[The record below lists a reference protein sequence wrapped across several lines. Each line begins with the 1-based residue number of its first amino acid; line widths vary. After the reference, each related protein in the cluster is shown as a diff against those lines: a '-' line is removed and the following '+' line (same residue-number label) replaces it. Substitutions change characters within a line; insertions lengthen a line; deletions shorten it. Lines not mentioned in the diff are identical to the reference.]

1 MDTEIFNY
9 ELPEELIADDPSERG
24 TGKMMVLDRSA
35 KSITHSDFSLI
46 TGHIDDNTTVVFNS
60 TKVIPARIFGQRASG
75 GKVEFLLLKALENGS
90 WQVMV
95 KCSKHIGKGEVVS
108 FPHGLSAE
116 LTSRNEQFADV
127 RFSLGENELLDYLN
141 KFGDIPLPPYI
152 LKRRNEKH
160 SRPDDKE
167 KYQTVYAE
175 TAGSVAAPTAG
186 LHFSREII
194 EKIREITGGH
204 VENVVLDVGLGTFLP
219 VKSEKVEE
227 HTMHKEHFVID
238 GATAARL
245 NADKAAGRK
254 ILAVGTTTVRALE
267 SAALAPGRIGPC
279 DKETGIF
286 IYPGYEFRFTD
297 AILTNFHLP
306 CSTLLM
312 MISAFAG
319 REFVMEAYREA
330 VENRYRFYSYG
341 DCMLI
346 L

>member
-1 MDTEIFNY
+1 MNTDIFNY

-24 TGKMMVLDRSA
+24 TGKMMVLDRSR
-35 KSITHSDFSLI
+35 KSIVHSDFASILD
-46 TGHIDDNTTVVFNS
+46 HIDGNTTVVFNS
-60 TKVIPARIFGQRASG
+60 TKVIPARIFGNRASG
-75 GKVEFLLLKALENGS
+75 GRVEFLLLKALSDGL

-95 KCSKHIGKGEVVS
+95 KCSKHIDKGEVV
-108 FPHGLSAE
+108 FFENGLTAE
-116 LTSRNEQFADV
+116 LVSRSEQFAEV
-127 RFSLGENELLDYLN
+127 RFSLAENELFDYLDR
-141 KFGDIPLPPYI
+141 FGDIPLPPYI

-160 SRPDDKE
+160 SRPEDKE

-175 TAGSVAAPTAG
+175 TVGSVAAPTAG
-186 LHFSREII
+186 LHFSKEII
-194 EKIREITGGH
+194 GKIREKTGGH

-219 VKSEKVEE
+219 VKSDKVEE

-238 GATAARL
+238 ESTAARL

-254 ILAVGTTTVRALE
+254 ILAIGTTTVRALE
-267 SAALAPGRIGPC
+267 SAAVAKNIIEPC
-279 DKETGIF
+279 NKETGIF

-297 AILTNFHLP
+297 CILTNFHLP
-306 CSTLLM
+306 CSTLIM

-319 REFVMEAYREA
+319 REFVMDAYKAA

-346 L
+346 V